1 MTLLR
6 IFPRRLTPQIV
17 GLLLMAAGLLWSTAA
32 AAHGVPEE
40 EVQRLVNGG
49 ALAYLRSG
57 AIHMVTGY
65 DHLLFLFGVMFFL
78 SRFGEIAKFVTVF
91 TIGHC
96 ITLLGATLLGIK
108 ANYYLVD
115 AVIAISVIYK
125 GFDNLDGFRKTL
137 GVKPPNLLLMVFGFG
152 LIHGF
157 GLSTRLQGLPLPED
171 GLVLSILAFNVGVEL
186 GQIAALVVMVAVLT
200 IMRKTPWFGVFS
212 KLANAGLVA
221 AGILLFLFQMHGFLH
236 TRYPDEFG
244 FSEDAHYHS
253 HEAEREKAAKAARDR
268 DSLMPAEPG
277 L

>member
-1 MTLLR
+1 MAR
-6 IFPRRLTPQIV
+6 FGPWV
-17 GLLLMAAGLLWSTAA
+17 GMGLMAISTLWSTTAS
-32 AAHGVPEE
+32 AHGVPTE
-40 EVQRLVNGG
+40 EVQRLINGG
-49 ALAYLRSG
+49 PLDYMRSG
-57 AIHMVTGY
+57 AVHMVTGY

-78 SRFGEIAKFVTVF
+78 TRFVDIAKFVTAF

-108 ANYYLVD
+108 ANYFLVD

-137 GVKPPNLLLMVFGFG
+137 GVNPPNLLLMVLGFG

-157 GLSTRLQGLPLPED
+157 GLATRLQGLPLPKD
-171 GLVLSILAFNVGVEL
+171 GLIISILAFNVGVEL
-186 GQIAALVVMVAVLT
+186 GQIAALVVMVGVLT
-200 IMRKTPWFGVFS
+200 LMRRTPWFDLFA
-212 KLANAGLVA
+212 KLANVGLVA

-253 HEAEREKAAKAARDR
+253 HEAERQKATKAAQSRDT
-268 DSLMPAEPG
+268 LMPADG